1 MARINI
7 EEKLLLD
14 IRFKALSR
22 KMGEYAAIGAWVTV
36 AFVAQRYWGDGQ
48 QLIPLDIW
56 ELGGLPNEMVD
67 CHLVEKRSEGYY
79 LKGSEVY
86 FAWYES
92 RCQLAKKGRDRI
104 KSKKAEIAEKS
115 NIRPNIESNIRPSES
130 LILDLVDGN
139 TTSPPTP
146 TPTPTPII
154 KKESALHETMR
165 SAWNEIARPNDL
177 PLCRAI
183 TEKRIKS
190 INRAMAKNPDLDWP
204 SFFATLPNSR
214 FLMGENDRNWKVDF
228 DFAINSEN
236 INKILEGKYVNT
248 LSKKLEEEQKKN
260 NEYFL
265 QDGQI
270 AECTTAVNFKE
281 IL

>member
-67 CHLVEKRSEGYY
+67 CHLVEKRPEGYY

-146 TPTPTPII
+146 TPTPTPIKEYI
-154 KKESALHETMR
+154 YTKTQLRSEGFMEILPQIDAYALPTAARMTKEGLLGIIEKWGVVDTKYQIENVHNYIEATGKKYKSIDAAVR
-165 SAWNEIARPNDL
+165 SFLRKEEKEK
-177 PLCRAI
+177 
-183 TEKRIKS
+183 EKRERAT
-190 INRAMAKNPDLDWP
+190 NRKYDSSGKIPIRGIDTQVQDTLDITIP
-204 SFFATLPNSR
+204 T
-214 FLMGENDRNWKVDF
+214 
-228 DFAINSEN
+228 
-236 INKILEGKYVNT
+236 
-248 LSKKLEEEQKKN
+248 
-260 NEYFL
+260 
-265 QDGQI
+265 
-270 AECTTAVNFKE
+270 
-281 IL
+281 